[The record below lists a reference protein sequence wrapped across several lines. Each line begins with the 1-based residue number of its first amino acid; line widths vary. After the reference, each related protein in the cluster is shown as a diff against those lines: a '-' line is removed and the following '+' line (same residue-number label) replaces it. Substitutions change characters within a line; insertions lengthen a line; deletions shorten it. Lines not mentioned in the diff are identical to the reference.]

1 MTAPTP
7 NLNALPEP
15 PGIPGYRLIR
25 RLGSGG
31 MADVYLAEQ
40 LDLKREVAIKRLG
53 DVDGH
58 GDLAAQARPM
68 SPERVRSL
76 LRGLLAG
83 LGAAHRRGIVHR
95 DVKPNNV
102 LFDSAGAPLLGD
114 FGTATEVNDDARLTG
129 HGANRRLQSL
139 NEARNLRTLPAAKSL
154 FSGDTTEWTSTCN
167 VEKLGAVGRGFI
179 NLGRTIRGVER
190 LPKAR
195 CVGRF
200 AISRAGASAK
210 AESAALPFRLMR
222 ELP

>member
-1 MTAPTP
+1 MSAPTP
-7 NLNALPEP
+7 NLTALPEP
-15 PGIPGYRLIR
+15 PDIPGYRLIR

-114 FGTATEVNDDARLTG
+114 FGIATEVNDDARLTG
-129 HGANRRLQSL
+129 HGQTVGCKASMRR
-139 NEARNLRTLPAAKSL
+139 ATCAHCLRPSRCLAATPQNGRALAMSKS
-154 FSGDTTEWTSTCN
+154 
-167 VEKLGAVGRGFI
+167 
-179 NLGRTIRGVER
+179 
-190 LPKAR
+190 
-195 CVGRF
+195 
-200 AISRAGASAK
+200 
-210 AESAALPFRLMR
+210 
-222 ELP
+222 